1 MKVTDLR
8 RKLIA
13 AFAAGGLIA
22 PCAAYAANLD
32 TNLVVNPG
40 FEHVDV
46 NTHPTGTNPGEAAYL
61 SPLILDWTG
70 PRQGFAY
77 SHNNTGGTF
86 NYANGTPLV
95 GGGNYYFT
103 PNAVPNDQNL
113 DIDAPGQVY
122 QDVDVSAGA
131 SRTLIDSGNARYNV
145 SAFFNTF
152 ENNNDLGTVH
162 LDFLNASNV
171 SLGTAAVVAKAPLDD
186 WVPNA
191 STGFIPSATRTVRVS
206 IYGVPNSGGPD
217 GYMDNVDFRVSSSVY
232 QPTLSISVDRNSGTM
247 SLSNLTGAAVNIKSY
262 SITSAFE
269 ALDPANAKWK
279 SIAENYD
286 AGSPGPNQV
295 DSLHNWTELTTATA
309 NGDLSEAD
317 LESAAGA
324 SLAANRVVSLGTAG
338 TWISNPNEDL
348 EFSYISGTQLLR
360 GVVTY
365 TGNAGV
371 PLLKGDLNASGSIT
385 SADWIILRTN
395 QHTNMSGL
403 SLAEAY
409 RLGDLTGDKLNNFA
423 DFAEFK
429 SRYDAANGSGAFL
442 AMVASIP
449 EPSTALLVMVGGT
462 VVLSTSRRVRNR
474 LASGR

>member
-8 RKLIA
+8 RGLIA
-13 AFAAGGLIA
+13 ALAAGGLIA
-22 PCAAYAANLD
+22 PCTAYAANLD

-40 FEHVDV
+40 FENVDV
-46 NTHPTGTNPGEAAYL
+46 NTHAPGADPGESVYA

-77 SHNNTGGTF
+77 SHNGTNGAF
-86 NYANGTPLV
+86 NYANGSPLAS
-95 GGGNYYFT
+95 GGNYYFT
-103 PNAVPNDQNL
+103 PNAAANDLNL
-113 DIDAPGQVY
+113 DITAPGQVF
-122 QDVDVSAGA
+122 QDIDVSTGA
-131 SRTLIDSGNARYNV
+131 SLTLINSGNARYNV

-152 ENNNDLGTVH
+152 ENDNDLGTVH
-162 LDFLNASNV
+162 LDFLNASSASV
-171 SLGTAAVVAKAPLDD
+171 GTASVVAKAPLDE

-191 STGFIPSATRTVRVS
+191 ATGLIPSATRTVRVS
-206 IYGVPNSGGPD
+206 IFGVPNAGGPD

-232 QPTLSISVDRNSGTM
+232 QPTLSISVDRNTGTM
-247 SLSNLTGAAVNIKSY
+247 SLSNLTGGAVNIKSY
-262 SITSAFE
+262 SVTSAYG

-295 DSLHNWTELTTATA
+295 DSLHNWTELTTAAA

-324 SLAANRVVSLGTAG
+324 LLAANRVVNLGATG
-338 TWISNPNEDL
+338 TWISSPTEDL
-348 EFSYISGTQLLR
+348 AFYYVSGTQLLR
-360 GVVTY
+360 GIVTY
-365 TGNAGV
+365 AGNAGV
-371 PLLKGDLNASGSIT
+371 PLLEGDLNASGNIT

-429 SRYDAANGSGAFL
+429 ALYDAANGAGSFL
-442 AMVASIP
+442 EMVASVP
-449 EPSTALLVMVGGT
+449 EPTTVLLMLTAGT
-462 VVLSTSRRVRNR
+462 FVLPVFRRRTNP
-474 LASGR
+474 S